1 MNRYE
6 LYLVLHVGAAM
17 IWVGAAFAMAILE
30 TRASLAGSPARVVA
44 LAREAAFLGPWLYLP
59 TNLLVLLS
67 AFLLAEEASWGYGA
81 LWIQLGFGGFALSFL
96 IGALYFGR
104 GWARI
109 GTLVAEVGVDSPRV
123 HAPIRRLLVA
133 SWLDVGVLLAVL
145 FAMTVK
151 PSQDDTVAL
160 AIVAA
165 LPVACAAA
173 AFALLR
179 ALAGR
184 PQPRGAVEAA
194 TPGA

>member
-1 MNRYE
+1 MSRYE
-6 LYLVLHVGAAM
+6 LYLLLHIGAAM

-59 TNLLVLLS
+59 TNLLVLVS
-67 AFLLAEEASWGYGA
+67 AFLLAEEANWSYGT
-81 LWIQLGFGGFALSFL
+81 LWIQLGFAGFGLSFL
-96 IGALYFGR
+96 IGALFFSR

-109 GTLVAEVGVDSPRV
+109 GALVADVGVDSPRV
-123 HAPIRRLLVA
+123 HAPIRRMLVA
-133 SWLDVGVLLAVL
+133 SWLDVGVLLAVV
-145 FAMTVK
+145 FVMTVK

-160 AIVAA
+160 AVVAA
-165 LPVACAAA
+165 LPVACTAV

-179 ALAGR
+179 ARAAR
-184 PQPRGAVEAA
+184 PHPDGTMEAA